1 MIHERPNPNGR
12 FTPSASAERSGL
24 VAVRRL
30 LISAFALALSP
41 AVATT
46 DAQTVQAAALRA
58 AAAHAQPG
66 DRVFVH
72 IVGEPTLSDTVTVN
86 ERGEVA
92 LPKLGV
98 VNIAPFTISALQDTI
113 RSRYAVFL
121 REPAVE

>member
-58 AAAHAQPG
+58 AAHAQPG

-98 VNIAPFTISALQDTI
+98 VNIAPFTISA
-113 RSRYAVFL
+113 
-121 REPAVE
+121 